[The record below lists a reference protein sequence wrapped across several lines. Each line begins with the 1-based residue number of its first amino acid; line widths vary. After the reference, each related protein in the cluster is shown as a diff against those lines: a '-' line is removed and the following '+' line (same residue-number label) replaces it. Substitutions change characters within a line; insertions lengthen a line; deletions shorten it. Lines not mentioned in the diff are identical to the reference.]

1 MNAKFYAEA
10 SKKTSKGMRSIF
22 GIFAG
27 LAILLLSSLTHA
39 GGLDQDD
46 ARRLREAGKIQPLPV
61 ILHAAR
67 AVRPGRVLEVELER
81 EHGRVIYEVEV
92 IDQRGRIWELDI
104 DAATAKVLSTKRE
117 KRHADSGRR
126 R

>member
-1 MNAKFYAEA
+1 
-10 SKKTSKGMRSIF
+10 MRSIF
-22 GIFAG
+22 GIVAG
-27 LAILLLSSLTHA
+27 LAILLLGSLTHA
-39 GGLDQDD
+39 SGLDQDD

-67 AVRPGRVLEVELER
+67 AAHPGRVLEVELER

-92 IDQRGRIWELDI
+92 IDQRGRVWELDV
-104 DAATAKVLSTKRE
+104 DAATAKVLSTKRK
-117 KRHADSGRR
+117 KRHADPGRR